1 MDVRTM
7 QMMLILIGMTIYVIM
22 LVNRVSPTLTAIITT
37 SFILSTTI
45 ISFYMF

>member
-7 QMMLILIGMTIYVIM
+7 QMMFILIGISIYITM
-22 LVNRVSPTLTAIITT
+22 MANKVSPTLTAVITT

-45 ISFYMF
+45 ISIYMY